1 MWGIIYTSYYSGG
14 LSSPVMI
21 WMGIVP
27 ILPLFIA
34 PRSWSH
40 IWLFVTFF
48 IVIFIYWGQT
58 SHFLSI
64 VNTETYDQLALRAT
78 MIGMLCITQMVL
90 VMTYDSVNLHIIS
103 RVRKKNNRLIKISN
117 DLKILSSNKDKFLTS
132 ISHEIRTPLNAV
144 TGYLELLNNNDA
156 SLSKFKEYAS
166 EAKNA
171 SVHLMH
177 AINDLLDFSQ
187 IQQGKFTI
195 QNQLINLHKTLIDVH
210 QSLRQI
216 AKINSTLYKLE
227 IDSTTPRLAITDP
240 QRLSQILLNLLKNA
254 LFFTKGGVVTTFVKY
269 DFNTQFL
276 TINVTDTGLG
286 IHHSYHEYIFEPFF
300 QVPLSISISSENALR
315 GNGLGLSITKSLI
328 KKMGGAITLQSLL
341 NTGSEFRVLL
351 PIKVP
356 QNTYSHDLT
365 QSDLINKSF
374 NILIVDDHATNRIVV
389 MATLKKF
396 LPNAVINQA
405 SNGTE
410 AINNMSCN
418 FYDLVIMDL
427 YMPDFSGIDVVR
439 QVRLNA
445 PSPMS
450 SVKVIVLTANI
461 EENTIKECNEVGV
474 LDVLPKP
481 FVQENLI
488 RTILSYF

>member
-1 MWGIIYTSYYSGG
+1 M
-14 LSSPVMI
+14 
-21 WMGIVP
+21 
-27 ILPLFIA
+27 
-34 PRSWSH
+34 
-40 IWLFVTFF
+40 
-48 IVIFIYWGQT
+48 
-58 SHFLSI
+58 
-64 VNTETYDQLALRAT
+64 
-78 MIGMLCITQMVL
+78 
-90 VMTYDSVNLHIIS
+90 
-103 RVRKKNNRLIKISN
+103 
-117 DLKILSSNKDKFLTS
+117 
-132 ISHEIRTPLNAV
+132 
-144 TGYLELLNNNDA
+144 
-156 SLSKFKEYAS
+156 
-166 EAKNA
+166 
-171 SVHLMH
+171 
-177 AINDLLDFSQ
+177 
-187 IQQGKFTI
+187 
-195 QNQLINLHKTLIDVH
+195 
-210 QSLRQI
+210 
-216 AKINSTLYKLE
+216 
-227 IDSTTPRLAITDP
+227 
-240 QRLSQILLNLLKNA
+240 
-254 LFFTKGGVVTTFVKY
+254 
-269 DFNTQFL
+269 
-276 TINVTDTGLG
+276 
-286 IHHSYHEYIFEPFF
+286 
-300 QVPLSISISSENALR
+300 
-315 GNGLGLSITKSLI
+315 
-328 KKMGGAITLQSLL
+328 